1 MMELVLIRTRS
12 SRQGA
17 SRASSLRRRRLL
29 MSARQRLTTVG
40 EVVLDGLLSGLAA
53 VAAVALAGAAALT
66 LAVVLLGW
74 WF

>member
-1 MMELVLIRTRS
+1 MMELVVIRTRS

-17 SRASSLRRRRLL
+17 SRASSVRRRRLL

-40 EVVLDGLLSGLAA
+40 EVVLDGLVSGLAA
-53 VAAVALAGAAALT
+53 VVAVAIVGVAGLT
-66 LAVVLLGW
+66 LTVMLLRW